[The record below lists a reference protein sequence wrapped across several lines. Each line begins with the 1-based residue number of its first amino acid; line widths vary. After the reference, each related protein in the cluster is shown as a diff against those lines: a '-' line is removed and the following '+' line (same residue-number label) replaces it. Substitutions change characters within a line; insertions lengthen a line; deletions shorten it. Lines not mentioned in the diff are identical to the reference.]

1 MVTPENNVGLLGK
14 GGRGLGEQVEQ
25 ADLENCAYFWKN
37 PGYAPE
43 NPARLSFPF
52 RTEERLGLSDR
63 NSILMTKNLSGI
75 LSTVLIGR
83 QTEF

>member
-1 MVTPENNVGLLGK
+1 M
-14 GGRGLGEQVEQ
+14 EQ

-52 RTEERLGLSDR
+52 RAEERLGLSDR
-63 NSILMTKNLSGI
+63 NSILMTKNLSEI
-75 LSTVLIGR
+75 LSTALIGR